1 MCINLVGLLTIWRS
15 CLFKI
20 TCLCQWIHLL
30 ILRFFCTNSNF
41 TKRRA
46 HLCRQN
52 DLNFQNSNVTR
63 KTTAKGKLIYTGAF
77 VINTYSLPFRFG
89 LNLKILYGLGP
100 SKCLI
105 STISDIFCRAQR
117 NRVFHVEGS
126 GWSPGRYFPVWLAQR
141 LNNSAWVSSLNSG
154 LSTRT
159 QIILKIPRS
168 LSIHST
174 P

>member
-1 MCINLVGLLTIWRS
+1 MPLPMNTSTNTLV
-15 CLFKI
+15 
-20 TCLCQWIHLL
+20 
-30 ILRFFCTNSNF
+30 FCTNSNF

-46 HLCRQN
+46 HLCSQN
-52 DLNFQNSNVTR
+52 DLNFENRIVTR
-63 KTTAKGKLIYTGAF
+63 KTTAKGKLICTGAF
-77 VINTYSLPFRFG
+77 VINTYSLAFRFG
-89 LNLKILYGLGP
+89 LNLNILYGLGP

-105 STISDIFCRAQR
+105 STISDILCRAQR
-117 NRVFHVEGS
+117 NRIFHVEGS